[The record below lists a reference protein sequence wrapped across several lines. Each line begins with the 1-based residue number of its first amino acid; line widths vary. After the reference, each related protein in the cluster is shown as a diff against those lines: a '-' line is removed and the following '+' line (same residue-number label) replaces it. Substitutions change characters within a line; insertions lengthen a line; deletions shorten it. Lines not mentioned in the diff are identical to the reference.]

1 MTVLKTDLETV
12 FDVVYQKVRLL
23 MHKLLKSDL
32 FKDFDHKVMKIQ

>member
-1 MTVLKTDLETV
+1 MIVLKTDLESI
-12 FDVVYQKVRLL
+12 FDVAYQKVMLL